1 MPKTSKFLDSAV
13 VSTAK
18 KELQKLGPYGYVSKK
33 LLAVIASS
41 EHGIG
46 EVAKIYGV
54 SRNTITEWI
63 KHIKH
68 LNLEKLKAPEERCK
82 PHKLDKEQMLQVKVW
97 IESDSSITSRALM
110 IKIKEFYDI
119 DVSITTAYRIIKR
132 LNYSYI
138 TPRPM
143 HYKQNKDKA
152 EEFKKKSYKED
163 TKEQ

>member
-18 KELQKLGPYGYVSKK
+18 KELTKLGPYGYVSKK

-41 EHGIG
+41 EHGIS

-63 KHIKH
+63 KHIKN

-82 PHKLDKEQMLQVKVW
+82 PHKLNKEQMLEVKAW
-97 IESDSSITSRALM
+97 IELESSITSRALM
-110 IKIKEFYDI
+110 IRIKEFYDI

-138 TPRPM
+138 TPRPT
-143 HYKQNKDKA
+143 HYKQDKKKV
-152 EEFKKKSYKED
+152 EEFKKKSERGD
-163 TKEQ
+163 TKE

>member
-13 VSTAK
+13 VSRAK
-18 KELQKLGPYGYVSKK
+18 QELGKLGPYGYVSKK
-33 LLAVIASS
+33 LLAVIAAS

-63 KHIKH
+63 KHIKN
-68 LNLEKLKAPEERCK
+68 LNLEKLKAPKERCK
-82 PHKLDKEQMLQVKVW
+82 PHKLNKERMLEVKAW
-97 IESDSSITSRALM
+97 IVSNSSITSRALM
-110 IKIKEFYDI
+110 IRIKEVYDI

-138 TPRPM
+138 TPRPT
-143 HYKQNKDKA
+143 HYKQNKDRV
-152 EEFKKKSYKED
+152 EEFKKKSDREN
-163 TKEQ
+163 TKE